1 MNQLFQAFSNA
12 YRKFNADRCPLLASA
27 LVHSAIFSL
36 FPLLLGVLSL
46 SVYVLGSS
54 QSFMDKVVPILKM
67 IAPIGIEEIARSI
80 SVVKHTSIIFAIVGI
95 VGFLWGSASIFGAI
109 ESSLN
114 VVWEVKKDRS
124 FLKKSLVVVVAA
136 FIVWVILIGSVV
148 ITLWM
153 NAIGLRG
160 FSTFLPALNLIVSV
174 MVFGL
179 IYWFFPNCS
188 VGFKSAFAGAVF
200 TSVFWEIAKFLFS
213 IYITRIVDYSKIFGS
228 LSAIVLM
235 LLWLYYSAYIFLF
248 GAELSYVAGQRG

>member
-1 MNQLFQAFSNA
+1 
-12 YRKFNADRCPLLASA
+12 
-27 LVHSAIFSL
+27 
-36 FPLLLGVLSL
+36 
-46 SVYVLGSS
+46 
-54 QSFMDKVVPILKM
+54 MDKVVPILKM